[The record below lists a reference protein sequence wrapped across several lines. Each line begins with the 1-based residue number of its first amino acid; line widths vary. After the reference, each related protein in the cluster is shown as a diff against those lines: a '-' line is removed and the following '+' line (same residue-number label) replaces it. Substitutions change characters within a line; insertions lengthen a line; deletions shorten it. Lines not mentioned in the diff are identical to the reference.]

1 MRVKE
6 DWDYLFESEP
16 WEFKLWMIEKLSE
29 MEENLFFFKNSSG
42 DSNFGEKVEK
52 KLTALRNLKI
62 EVLDQVTWKYFIW
75 VSKLLF
81 V

>member
-1 MRVKE
+1 
-6 DWDYLFESEP
+6 
-16 WEFKLWMIEKLSE
+16 MIEKLSE

-62 EVLDQVTWKYFIW
+62 EVLDQVT
-75 VSKLLF
+75 
-81 V
+81 